1 MAMDLVD
8 LVFTEARTHYAWT
21 SAPVPDE
28 QLHQLFELLR
38 WPPTGANAQPL
49 RIVFVRDAEA
59 KERLRPALA
68 PMNVEKAMTA
78 PVTAILAYDVSWYE
92 KLGRLAPSNPGMRDR
107 IAATP
112 PEERDRLATTN
123 ALLQAGYLIL
133 AARSIGLD
141 CGPMG
146 GFDRA
151 KVDEAFFAD
160 GAWRS
165 LLLVNLGHGD
175 PARVFPRQPRLDFA
189 DACRI
194 V

>member
-1 MAMDLVD
+1 MTFLD

-21 SAPVPDE
+21 SDPVPDE

-38 WPPTGANAQPL
+38 WPPTGSNAQTL
-49 RIVFVRDAEA
+49 RIVFVRSAEA

-68 PMNVEKAMTA
+68 PANVDKAMTA
-78 PVTAILAYDVSWYE
+78 PVTAILAYDAAWYE
-92 KLGRLAPSNPGMRDR
+92 QLGRLAPSRPDSRDR
-107 IAATP
+107 IAAL
-112 PEERDRLATTN
+112 PEAERDRLATTS

-133 AARSIGLD
+133 AARALGLD

-151 KVDEAFFAD
+151 KVDAAFFAD

-189 DACRI
+189 DVCRI

>member
-1 MAMDLVD
+1 MTFLEQ
-8 LVFTEARTHYAWT
+8 VFTEARTHYAWT
-21 SAPVPDE
+21 STPVPDE
-28 QLHQLFELLR
+28 QLRELFELMR
-38 WPPTGANAQPL
+38 WPPTGGNSQSL
-49 RIVFVRDAEA
+49 RIVFVRSPEA

-78 PVTAILAYDVSWYE
+78 PVTAILAYDVAWYE
-92 KLGRLAPSNPGMRDR
+92 HLPRLAPSRPDARERSAGLPID
-107 IAATP
+107 
-112 PEERDRLATTN
+112 ERDRLATLN

-133 AARSIGLD
+133 AARALGLD

-151 KVDEAFFAD
+151 KVDAAFFAD

-175 PARVFPRQPRLDFA
+175 PARVSPRQPRLDFA
-189 DACRI
+189 DACGI

>member
-1 MAMDLVD
+1 MNLLDLLFAD
-8 LVFTEARTHYAWT
+8 ARTHYAWT

-28 QLHQLFELLR
+28 QLHQLFELMR
-38 WPPTGANAQPL
+38 WPPTGGNGQSL
-49 RIVFVRDAEA
+49 RVVFVRSDEA
-59 KERLRPALA
+59 KQRLRPALA
-68 PMNVEKAMTA
+68 PQNVEKAMTA
-78 PVTAILAYDVSWYE
+78 PVTAILAYDVAWYE
-92 KLGRLAPSNPGMRDR
+92 QLGRLAPSRPDSRDR
-107 IAATP
+107 IAGLPAA
-112 PEERDRLATTN
+112 ERDRLATTN

-133 AARSIGLD
+133 AARALGLD

-151 KVDEAFFAD
+151 KVDETFFAD

-175 PARVFPRQPRLDFA
+175 PARVLPRQPRLDFT